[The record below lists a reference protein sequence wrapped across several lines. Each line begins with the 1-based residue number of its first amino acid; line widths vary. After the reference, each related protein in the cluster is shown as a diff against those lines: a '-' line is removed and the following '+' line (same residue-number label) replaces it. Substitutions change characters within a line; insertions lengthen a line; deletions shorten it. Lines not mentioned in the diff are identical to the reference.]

1 MSARIWKKRRGKAA
15 RAREASAWLDAQPE
29 WARSGSGIT
38 LHHMTPVWA
47 AEAAEFNRALG
58 WWLDR
63 PELKYD
69 SLPPPPPHPDPQE

>member
-15 RAREASAWLDAQPE
+15 AREASAWLDAQPE

-38 LHHMTPVWA
+38 LYHMTPAWA

-58 WWLDR
+58 WWLDH
-63 PELKYD
+63 PELKYE
-69 SLPPPPPHPDPQE
+69 SLQPPPPRPPRDE